1 MKLTCDPRR
10 SLAYL
15 RLHEKTAEVETVR
28 ISDKLCIDLAPDGT
42 VYASSFSTPTQNF
55 VAPTAGDSCS

>member
-1 MKLTCDPRR
+1 MDAVAEGDVAIGLT
-10 SLAYL
+10 L
-15 RLHEKTAEVETVR
+15 EVETVR